1 MKRRLLSALLA
12 GLLCANAG
20 HAASTPDTQ
29 AAETAAR
36 TWLALIDGNDFAASW
51 QQAAGQFKAAISQQQ
66 WLAALQQARSPL
78 GKLQSRV
85 FASAIPVHSLP
96 GVPDG
101 DYVVIHYRTHFDHRA
116 NATETVTPQREAD
129 GTWRVSGYFIN

>member
-1 MKRRLLSALLA
+1 MQRRLLSALLA

-29 AAETAAR
+29 AVDTAAR
-36 TWLALIDGNDFAASW
+36 AWLALIDGNDFAASW
-51 QQAAGQFKAAISQQQ
+51 QQAAGLFKASISQQQ
-66 WLAALQQARSPL
+66 WLGALQQARSPL

-85 FASAIPVHSLP
+85 LASAVPAHALP
-96 GVPDG
+96 GAPNG
-101 DYVVIHYRTHFDHRA
+101 DYVVIRYRARFDNRA
-116 NATETVTPQREAD
+116 DAIETVTPQRESD